1 MEGDRKAYVIVLK
14 NKCPDFITVF
24 VIDYRKSP
32 SLSQN
37 YECAYKHV
45 AVVKVTPSAGY
56 GRLFYNLPK
65 SRQEHF
71 YTSKTCCVSFAHDY
85 DLGNTTGSNFHR

>member
-14 NKCPDFITVF
+14 KSPDFITVF

-45 AVVKVTPSAGY
+45 AVVKVTRVP
-56 GRLFYNLPK
+56 
-65 SRQEHF
+65 
-71 YTSKTCCVSFAHDY
+71 VM
-85 DLGNTTGSNFHR
+85 